1 MSRQQQQQMLNMPIV
16 LLKEG
21 SDQSQGKGQLL
32 SNIGACI
39 AVADTIRT
47 TLGPLG
53 CDKLIVDK
61 NGRVTISN
69 DGATIMK
76 LLDIIHP
83 AAKSLV
89 DIARAQDAQV
99 GDGTTSTVLI
109 AAEIL
114 KQVKT
119 LVEDNVNP
127 QVIIKSLRKA
137 GQEANSHIGSASVDL
152 TSTGDEL
159 RDVLLKCATTSMS
172 SKLIHSNKDF
182 FGKMVVDAVLKL
194 DPQDSLNESFIAM
207 KKVHGGGME
216 DSMVVDGVAF
226 KKTFS
231 YAGFEQQPKSFENPK
246 VICLNVELELKA
258 EKDNAEVRIEKV
270 SEYQKVVDAEWRIIY
285 EKLENIVKT
294 GANVVLSKLPI
305 GDLATQYFADRHIFC
320 AGRVPQ
326 DDLLRVTK
334 ALNCTIHSSIHDLNA
349 SHLGTCSHY
358 KEVFIGG
365 ERFNMFTGCLNSKT
379 STLILRGGAEQFLA
393 EVERSL
399 HDAIM
404 IVRRA
409 IKNKSVVAGGGAI
422 DVINY

>member
-1 MSRQQQQQMLNMPIV
+1 MSRQQQNQMLNMPIV

-61 NGRVTISN
+61 EGKVTISN

-83 AAKSLV
+83 AAKALV

-114 KQVKT
+114 KQVRY
-119 LVEDNVNP
+119 LIEEGVNP
-127 QVIIKSLRKA
+127 QVIIKTLRNAGTDAMKEISNHSVSL
-137 GQEANSHIGSASVDL
+137 S
-152 TSTGDEL
+152 GDMHDIL
-159 RDVLLKCATTSMS
+159 FKCAKTSMS
-172 SKLIHSNKDF
+172 SKLIQSHREF

-194 DPQDSLNESFIAM
+194 DDQDSLNEQFIAM
-207 KKVHGGGME
+207 KKIHGGGME
-216 DSMVVDGVAF
+216 DSLLVDGVAF

-231 YAGFEQQPKSFENPK
+231 YAGFEQQPKGIQNPK
-246 VICLNVELELKA
+246 ILCLNVELELKA

-270 SEYQKVVDAEWRIIY
+270 SEYQKVVDAEWNIIY

-294 GANVVLSKLPI
+294 GANVVLSRLPI
-305 GDLATQYFADRHIFC
+305 GDLATQYFADRNIFC
-320 AGRVPQ
+320 AGRVPG

-334 ALNCTIHSSIHDLNA
+334 AVNCTIHSSIHDLEA
-349 SHLGTCSHY
+349 THLGTCGLF
-358 KEVFIGG
+358 KEELIGG
-365 ERFNMFTGCLNSKT
+365 ERFNMFTGCPSSKT
-379 STLILRGGAEQFLA
+379 STLILRGGAGQFLA

-422 DVINY
+422 DVI